1 MPGGLLNLVAYGNL
15 NIILNGNPKKTFFK
29 STYVKYTNF
38 GLQKFRIDFDGLR
51 VLRLTEDSHF
61 RFKVPRYADLFM
73 DTYLAITLPTIWSP
87 VLTLPNIDG
96 SNSLIPYEFKWIK
109 NLGAQL
115 IRRVRF
121 LIGGTLIQEF
131 TGQYL
136 LNMVERDFSEDK
148 KKLFNEMIGN
158 VPELNDPANYN
169 NRGGKYPNAWF
180 QSNLVGGAEPSIRAR
195 TLYIPLNI
203 WFTLSSKMALPLISL
218 QYNYLQIEVDC
229 RPIQELFVVRNVEDI
244 SQYPKPPYIR
254 ADQTKSA
261 FQFYRFLQTPPDI
274 SLNGTSNDNFP
285 ITRTDWYADIHLLS
299 TYAFLSSDEQKVF
312 AAKPQQYLIK
322 EVHEELFHNVTGNRR
337 TSINSMSLVAS
348 WMWFFQRSDIALR
361 NEWSNYTNWP
371 YDTLPF
377 PNIDIS
383 NASSPP
389 SAGTILNDLEM
400 SGPYQPDNQKYIMTK
415 WGLLFD
421 GKVRESQFDAGV
433 FNLVEK
439 YVRTA
444 GNSELGLYCYNFT
457 LNTDP
462 FQLQPSGAVNLSK
475 FSDIQFEYSTY
486 IPPLDLSAQ
495 TFVVCD
501 LSTNVPIA
509 INKPVW
515 RIYDYNYNLY
525 VMEERYNILSFE
537 SGNAGLMF
545 AR

>member
-87 VLTLPNIDG
+87 VLTLPNVDG

-148 KKLFNEMIGN
+148 KKLFNQMIGN
-158 VPELNDPANYN
+158 VPELNDPANAN

-180 QSNLVGGAEPSIRAR
+180 QSDLIGGAEPSIRAR

-244 SQYPKPPYIR
+244 QLSTKAPYIR

-261 FQFYRFLQTPPDI
+261 FQFHRFLQTPPEI
-274 SLNGTSNDNFP
+274 SLNGTSNDNYP

-312 AAKPQQYLIK
+312 ASKPQQYLIK

-377 PNIDIS
+377 PNQDIS

-389 SAGTILNDLEM
+389 SAGTILNGLEM
-400 SGPYQPDNQKYIMTK
+400 SGPYKPDNQKYIMMN

-475 FSDIQFEYSTY
+475 FSNIQFEYSTY
-486 IPPLDLSAQ
+486 IPPLDASAQ

-501 LSTNVPIA
+501 ISTNVPIA